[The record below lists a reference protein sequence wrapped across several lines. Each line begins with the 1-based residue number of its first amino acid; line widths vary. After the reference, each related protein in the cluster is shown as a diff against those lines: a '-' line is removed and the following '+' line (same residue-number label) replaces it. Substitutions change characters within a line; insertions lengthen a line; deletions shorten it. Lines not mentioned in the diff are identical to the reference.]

1 MEISR
6 ATRSVQKEDV
16 WQAADALLLEG
27 KRPTIERV
35 RQKIGRGS
43 PNTVSPMLEA
53 WFATLGP
60 RLGGAGEGTQAAAA
74 DPASGKGLPSAL
86 VQAMQ
91 QLWEQVQTLA
101 AQAADAQLEPVRLGL
116 QAQQQALDD
125 AQHSLE
131 QERSQLAQQRATTE
145 QALAVAHAQI
155 KMQGTRLTDLEQAGR
170 QKDQFAAA
178 QQQRLQA
185 LEQELFANRKAR
197 DDADMAHAEQL
208 RELQHNAQLQQHR
221 VLQDLDR
228 ARQETKQAMAAQRA
242 EQEKLARLE
251 AQWQQDRQALEEQRA
266 QQTEQ
271 LQQSQ
276 AQVQQLQHRLQ
287 TAEAAHTQTLAL
299 QAHQHES
306 ALAQF
311 RLELAH
317 SAAAQSAGRAGDL
330 TQAGEGV
337 AGTSRRPM
345 RSAVAVPRP
354 MRMLPGSRRRSH
366 KN

>member
-1 MEISR
+1 MEMSR

-60 RLGGAGEGTQAAAA
+60 RLGAGGGGSALNGEPDSALGN
-74 DPASGKGLPSAL
+74 GLPPVL
-86 VQAMQ
+86 VQALQ
-91 QLWEQVQTLA
+91 QVWEQVQA
-101 AQAADAQLEPVRLGL
+101 QASQAADALLEPVREDL

-125 AQHSLE
+125 AQQALA
-131 QERSQLAQQRATTE
+131 QERSLMAQQRAATE

-155 KMQGTRLTDLEQAGR
+155 KMQSGRLADMEQAGR
-170 QKDQFAAA
+170 QKDQFAAT

-197 DDADMAHAEQL
+197 DESDLAHAEQL
-208 RELQHNAQLQQHR
+208 RELQHSTQLQQHR
-221 VLQDLDR
+221 ALQELDR

-242 EQEKLARLE
+242 EQEKLAKLE
-251 AQWQQDRQALEEQRA
+251 AQWQQDRQTLQGQREQQA
-266 QQTEQ
+266 AQ
-271 LQQSQ
+271 LQQAQ
-276 AQVQQLQHRLQ
+276 AQVQQLQHQLQ
-287 TAEAAHTQTLAL
+287 SAQAAHAQAMAL
-299 QAHQHES
+299 QSHQHET
-306 ALAQF
+306 ALAQL
-311 RLELAH
+311 RLELA
-317 SAAAQSAGRAGDL
+317 QAGRAGDAVAAAD
-330 TQAGEGV
+330 TGAGNG
-337 AGTSRRPM
+337 RRPM
-345 RSAVAVPRP
+345 RSVAPAARP
-354 MRMLPGSRRRSH
+354 LRRLPGSRLRG

>member
-1 MEISR
+1 MEMSR

-60 RLGGAGEGTQAAAA
+60 RLGAGGGGSALNGEPDSALGN
-74 DPASGKGLPSAL
+74 GLPPVL
-86 VQAMQ
+86 VQALQ
-91 QLWEQVQTLA
+91 QVWEQVQA
-101 AQAADAQLEPVRLGL
+101 QASQAADALLEPVREDL

-125 AQHSLE
+125 AQQALA
-131 QERSQLAQQRATTE
+131 QERSLMAQQRAATE

-155 KMQGTRLTDLEQAGR
+155 KMQSGRLADLEQAGR
-170 QKDQFAAA
+170 QKDQFAAT

-197 DDADMAHAEQL
+197 DEADLAHAEQL
-208 RELQHNAQLQQHR
+208 RELQHSTQLQQHR
-221 VLQDLDR
+221 ALQELDR

-242 EQEKLARLE
+242 EQEKLAKLE
-251 AQWQQDRQALEEQRA
+251 AQWQQDRQTLQGQREQQA
-266 QQTEQ
+266 AQ
-271 LQQSQ
+271 LQQAQ
-276 AQVQQLQHRLQ
+276 AQVQQLQHQLQ
-287 TAEAAHTQTLAL
+287 SAQAAHAQAMAL
-299 QAHQHES
+299 QSHQHET
-306 ALAQF
+306 ALAQL
-311 RLELAH
+311 RLELA
-317 SAAAQSAGRAGDL
+317 QAGRAGDAVAAAD
-330 TQAGEGV
+330 TGAGNG
-337 AGTSRRPM
+337 RRPM
-345 RSAVAVPRP
+345 RSVAPAARP
-354 MRMLPGSRRRSH
+354 LRRLPGSRLRG

>member
-1 MEISR
+1 MEMSR

-60 RLGGAGEGTQAAAA
+60 RLEAGGGGSALNGEPDSALGN
-74 DPASGKGLPSAL
+74 GLPPVL
-86 VQAMQ
+86 VQALQ
-91 QLWEQVQTLA
+91 QVWEQVQAQA
-101 AQAADAQLEPVRLGL
+101 AQAADALLEPVREDL

-125 AQHSLE
+125 AQQALA
-131 QERSQLAQQRATTE
+131 QERSLMAQQRAATE

-155 KMQGTRLTDLEQAGR
+155 KMQSGRLADLEQAGR
-170 QKDQFAAA
+170 QKDQFAAT

-197 DDADMAHAEQL
+197 DEADLTHAEQL
-208 RELQHNAQLQQHR
+208 RELQHSAQLQQHR
-221 VLQDLDR
+221 ALQELDR

-242 EQEKLARLE
+242 EQEKLAKLE
-251 AQWQQDRQALEEQRA
+251 AQWQQDRQTLQGQREQQA
-266 QQTEQ
+266 AQ
-271 LQQSQ
+271 LQQAQ
-276 AQVQQLQHRLQ
+276 AQVQQLQHQLQ
-287 TAEAAHTQTLAL
+287 SAQAAHAQAMAL
-299 QAHQHES
+299 QSHQHET
-306 ALAQF
+306 ALAQL
-311 RLELAH
+311 RLEQ
-317 SAAAQSAGRAGDL
+317 AQGGRAGD
-330 TQAGEGV
+330 TVAAADTGAGNG
-337 AGTSRRPM
+337 RRPM
-345 RSAVAVPRP
+345 RSVAPAARP
-354 MRMLPGSRRRSH
+354 LRRLPGSRLRG